1 MPMKNRLKNV
11 HIHICGVNLNRLY
24 RECQK
29 QNICLSN
36 INRIDYKNI
45 QFDVSVASKK
55 KLLNLAKNQN
65 WQVKISKNY
74 GFEFVKSILKFRFGI
89 ILGII
94 VFLVLNFVSGLFV
107 WNIKIYGNSKVSS
120 EQIIN
125 VLKNQNIS
133 VGKVVGLKQLQ
144 SIETTLSNSIAD
156 ISLCSVIKKGTTI
169 IVNIKEKLPSADIQ
183 SIGSAK
189 DIIAPQNLT
198 IISLSVSNG
207 TALKKVGD
215 SVKQGDVIVAGYV
228 LDEAGNKI
236 VCKANATILA
246 KTWHSA
252 TKKYQKVKT
261 ITQRTGKKT
270 TSSFLSI
277 FGWKFNVKMPKT
289 SYNLFEEEE
298 KVTTLK
304 NNFLPFKLHTKTT
317 YQLCTKQV
325 KQNFEADKD
334 EVLKS
339 CRAKAF
345 KQVKEGQTVCKMF
358 DVIDETLDSFVVTS
372 YVEVTFNL

>member
-1 MPMKNRLKNV
+1 M

-29 QNICLSN
+29 QNICLNN

-45 QFDVSVASKK
+45 QFDVDVASKK

-65 WQVKISKNY
+65 WQVTISKNY

-89 ILGII
+89 VLGI
-94 VFLVLNFVSGLFV
+94 VLFFALNFVSGFFV
-107 WNIKIYGNSKVSS
+107 WNIKIYGNSRVPA

-125 VLKNQNIS
+125 VLKSQNIS
-133 VGKVVGLKQLQ
+133 TGRVVSASQLQ
-144 SIETTLSNSIAD
+144 NIEKILSNSITD
-156 ISLCSVIKKGTTI
+156 ISLCSIIKKGTTI
-169 IVNIKEKLPSADIQ
+169 IVNIKEKLQSADIQ
-183 SIGSAK
+183 AINSAK
-189 DIIAPQNLT
+189 DIVAPQNLT
-198 IISLSVSNG
+198 IVGLSVSNG

-228 LDEAGNKI
+228 FDDAGNKL

-252 TKKYQKVKT
+252 TKQYQKVKT
-261 ITQRTGKKT
+261 VTQRTGKKA

-277 FGWKFNVKMPKT
+277 FGWKFNVKMPNT

-334 EVLKS
+334 AVVKS
-339 CRAKAF
+339 CSAEAF
-345 KQVKEGQTVCKMF
+345 KQVRSGETVCKMF
-358 DVIDETLDSFVVTS
+358 DVIDETADSFIVTS